1 MTMPVL
7 SVSAARL
14 TRCAFLAAA
23 LGVLTVL
30 GGCTAATTR
39 MHASAEQVG
48 SDQYVFRI
56 HVGGLAEPDTAD
68 KRARQEI
75 EAFRAQQNYL
85 GYEILDRQF
94 NLVPPYYEYTVRFSR
109 KS

>member
-1 MTMPVL
+1 ML
-7 SVSAARL
+7 DALAARP
-14 TRCAFLAAA
+14 TRRAFLMAA

-30 GGCTAATTR
+30 GGCTAATMR
-39 MHASAEQVG
+39 MQATAEQVG

-75 EAFRAQQNYL
+75 EAFRVQQNYL